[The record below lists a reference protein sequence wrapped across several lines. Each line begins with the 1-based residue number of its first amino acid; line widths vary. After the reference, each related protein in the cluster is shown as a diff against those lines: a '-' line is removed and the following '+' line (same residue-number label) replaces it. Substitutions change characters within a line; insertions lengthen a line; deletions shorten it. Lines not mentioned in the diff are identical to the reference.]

1 MQKHELIEG
10 ILFTSWCVYH
20 HCVTTDKCHLSS
32 AECVWRGLS
41 QDHSCSQPTLRHKAW
56 LVTSHRGGKKRVVCY
71 FLFSESPWF
80 YKHRMLFFK
89 QSSHYVFRTSS
100 IHCWHFLVCIF
111 CKRSHLLLLT
121 VRPVINHCCSGAT
134 RSNCQRC
141 ELSSPTFHVV
151 TVHVFPVQKA
161 VDSPLKSCCIMQWK

>member
-1 MQKHELIEG
+1 MCTISVLLQ
-10 ILFTSWCVYH
+10 TSVI
-20 HCVTTDKCHLSS
+20 CHLQSVS
-32 AECVWRGLS
+32 EEASVRTIVV
-41 QDHSCSQPTLRHKAW
+41 HNLRCGTKPDLLPH
-56 LVTSHRGGKKRVVCY
+56 TGGGKKRVVCY

-151 TVHVFPVQKA
+151 TVHVFPGQKA
-161 VDSPLKSCCIMQWK
+161 VDSPLKSCCIMQ